1 MQKCH
6 LNLQILGLDSVQAG
20 KMSTQGK
27 IGSILIVDDE
37 TNQRDILNN
46 ILKKE
51 GYFIADAS
59 GVREAL
65 DMLEK
70 SEFDLILTDLK
81 MQGKSG
87 LDLLEIVLANDP
99 QQCVILMTAHG
110 SVDSAVEAMKKGAF
124 DYLEKPLE
132 RDNLILT
139 LRRAFERIALVRE
152 NRILQKRVEAIQG
165 IPNMLGEHP
174 KMREVFRVVGKIAA
188 TTSTVLIVGES
199 GTGKEL
205 IARAIHDGSQRRD
218 KPFMPINCA
227 AIPDTL
233 IESELFGHEK
243 GSFTGANAR
252 EIGIFEAAN
261 DGTVFLDEIGEMN
274 VAMQAKL
281 LRAIQE
287 KEIRRVGGKINIP
300 LDVRII
306 SATNK
311 ELEQEIKRGNFRED
325 LFYRLNVIRINL
337 PPLRERGSD
346 IKTLAEFFVHKYSKT
361 SGIMVDGISRT
372 ALKLLMNYTWPGNVR
387 QLESVIERSVLMTE
401 SNFIEAEDLP
411 AEISATSLVAG
422 GIPFEL
428 PPEGIAFE
436 ELEKGLIIKAMERA
450 DWVIGKAAPLL
461 GMSYKTLQYRLE
473 KFGIERP
480 DKLPKYQ

>member
-1 MQKCH
+1 
-6 LNLQILGLDSVQAG
+6 VAA
-20 KMSTQGK
+20 TQ
-27 IGSILIVDDE
+27 GSILIVDDE
-37 TNQRDILNN
+37 KGQREILTL

-51 GYFIADAS
+51 GYDVADVP

-65 DMLEK
+65 EQLGRR
-70 SEFDLILTDLK
+70 EFDLIMTDLK
-81 MQGKSG
+81 MQGQSG
-87 LDLLEIVLANDP
+87 LDLLEAVQAVDP
-99 QQCVILMTAHG
+99 QQCVIIMTAHG
-110 SVDSAVEAMKKGAF
+110 TVDSAVEAMKKGAF

-139 LRRAFERIALVRE
+139 LRRAFERIGLVRE
-152 NRILQKRVEAIQG
+152 NRVLLKRVEQIQT
-165 IPNMLGEHP
+165 IPNILGEHP
-174 KMREVFRVVGKIAA
+174 KMREVFRIVSKIAA
-188 TTSTVLIVGES
+188 TSSTVLIVGES

-205 IARAIHDGSQRRD
+205 VARAIHDGSQRRD
-218 KPFMPINCA
+218 KPFMAINCA
-227 AIPDTL
+227 AIPDSL
-233 IESELFGHEK
+233 MESELFGHEK
-243 GSFTGANAR
+243 GSFTGANVR

-261 DGTVFLDEIGEMN
+261 GGTVFLDEIGEMN

-287 KEIRRVGGKINIP
+287 KEIRRVGGKVNVP
-300 LDVRII
+300 LDVRIL

-346 IKTLAEFFVHKYSKT
+346 VKNLAEFFVKKYSQS
-361 SGIMVDGISRT
+361 SGIAVEGISRP
-372 ALKLLMNYTWPGNVR
+372 ALKLLMNYAWPGNVR

-401 SNFIEAEDLP
+401 SNYIEPEDLP
-411 AEISATSLVAG
+411 AEVTLTSALSG

-436 ELEKGLIIKAMERA
+436 ELEKGIIIKAMERA

-461 GMSYKTLQYRLE
+461 GMSYKTLQYRLD

-480 DKLPKYQ
+480 EKRSKLS

>member
-1 MQKCH
+1 MTKPETH
-6 LNLQILGLDSVQAG
+6 
-20 KMSTQGK
+20 
-27 IGSILIVDDE
+27 GSILIVDDE
-37 TNQRDILNN
+37 KGQRDILNV

-51 GYFIADAS
+51 GYDVIDVP

-65 DMLEK
+65 CQLDK
-70 SEFDLILTDLK
+70 REFDLILTDLK
-81 MQGKSG
+81 MQGQSG
-87 LDLLEIVLANDP
+87 LDLLEKVLTDDP
-99 QQCVILMTAHG
+99 RQCVILMTAHG
-110 SVDSAVEAMKKGAF
+110 TVDSAVEAMKKGAF

-132 RDNLILT
+132 RDDLILT
-139 LRRAFERIALVRE
+139 LRRAFERIDLVRE
-152 NRILQKRVEAIQG
+152 NRVLQKRVEAIQS

-174 KMREVFRVVGKIAA
+174 KMLEVFRVVTKIAA

-205 IARAIHDGSQRRD
+205 VARAIHAGSQRFE
-218 KPFMPINCA
+218 KPFMAINCA
-227 AIPDTL
+227 AIPETL

-252 EIGIFEAAN
+252 EFGIFEAAN
-261 DGTVFLDEIGEMN
+261 GGTVFLDEIGEMN

-287 KEIRRVGGKINIP
+287 KEIRRVGGKVNIP
-300 LDVRII
+300 LDVRIL

-311 ELEQEIKRGNFRED
+311 ELEQEIKRGAFRED

-346 IKTLAEFFVHKYSKT
+346 VKTLAEFFVKKYSQAT
-361 SGIMVDGISRT
+361 GIAVDGISKS
-372 ALKLLMNYTWPGNVR
+372 ALKLLMNYIWPGNVR
-387 QLESVIERSVLMTE
+387 QLESVIERSVLMAE
-401 SNFIEAEDLP
+401 SNYIEPEDLP
-411 AEISATSLVAG
+411 VEITANSTQVG
-422 GIPFEL
+422 NIPFDL

-436 ELEKGLIIKAMERA
+436 EFEKGLIIKAMERA
-450 DWVIGKAAPLL
+450 EWVIGKAAPLL

-473 KFGIERP
+473 KFEIERP
-480 DKLPKYQ
+480 EKRGK

>member
-1 MQKCH
+1 VAAT
-6 LNLQILGLDSVQAG
+6 L
-20 KMSTQGK
+20 
-27 IGSILIVDDE
+27 GSILIVDDE
-37 TNQRDILNN
+37 KGQRDILTI

-51 GYFIADAS
+51 GYDVADVP

-65 DMLEK
+65 EQLDRR
-70 SEFDLILTDLK
+70 EFDLILTDLK
-81 MQGKSG
+81 MQGQSG
-87 LDLLEIVLANDP
+87 LDLLEAVQAADP
-99 QQCVILMTAHG
+99 QQCVIIMTAHG

-139 LRRAFERIALVRE
+139 LRRAFERIGLVRE
-152 NRILQKRVEAIQG
+152 NRVLLKRVEQIQT
-165 IPNMLGEHP
+165 IPNILGEHP
-174 KMREVFRVVGKIAA
+174 KMREVFRIVSKIAA
-188 TTSTVLIVGES
+188 SGSTVLIVGES

-205 IARAIHDGSQRRD
+205 VARAIHDGSQRRD
-218 KPFMPINCA
+218 KPFMAINCA
-227 AIPDTL
+227 AIPDSL
-233 IESELFGHEK
+233 MESELFGHEK
-243 GSFTGANAR
+243 GSFTGANVR

-261 DGTVFLDEIGEMN
+261 GGTVFLDEIGEMN

-287 KEIRRVGGKINIP
+287 REIRRVGGKVNIS
-300 LDVRII
+300 LDVRIL

-346 IKTLAEFFVHKYSKT
+346 VKNLAEFFVKKYSQS
-361 SGIMVDGISRT
+361 SGIAVEGISRP
-372 ALKLLMNYTWPGNVR
+372 ALKLLMNYAWPGNVR
-387 QLESVIERSVLMTE
+387 QLESVIERSVLMAE
-401 SNFIEAEDLP
+401 SNYIEPEDLP
-411 AEISATSLVAG
+411 GEITLTSALSG

-436 ELEKGLIIKAMERA
+436 ELEKGIIVKAMERA

-461 GMSYKTLQYRLE
+461 GMSYKTLQYRLD
-473 KFGIERP
+473 KFGIVRP
-480 DKLPKYQ
+480 EKRLK

>member
-1 MQKCH
+1 MAV
-6 LNLQILGLDSVQAG
+6 VQ
-20 KMSTQGK
+20 
-27 IGSILIVDDE
+27 GSILIVDDE
-37 TNQRDILNN
+37 KGQRDILNL

-51 GYFIADAS
+51 GYDVVDVP

-65 DMLEK
+65 AQLERR
-70 SEFDLILTDLK
+70 EFELIMTDLK
-81 MQGKSG
+81 MQGQG
-87 LDLLEIVLANDP
+87 GMELLETVLAGDP
-99 QQCVILMTAHG
+99 QQCVIMMTAHG
-110 SVDSAVEAMKKGAF
+110 SVDSAVEAMRKGAF

-132 RDNLILT
+132 RDGLLLT
-139 LRRAFERIALVRE
+139 LRRAFERISLVRE
-152 NRILQKRVEAIQG
+152 NRVLQKRIDSIKT
-165 IPNMLGEHP
+165 IPNMQGEHP
-174 KMREVFRVVGKIAA
+174 KMKEVFRVVAKIAPSN
-188 TTSTVLIVGES
+188 STVLIVGES

-205 IARAIHDGSQRRD
+205 IARAIHEGSPRRD
-218 KPFMPINCA
+218 KPFMAINCA

-252 EIGIFEAAN
+252 EIGIFEAAEG
-261 DGTVFLDEIGEMN
+261 GTVFLDEIGEMN

-287 KEIRRVGGKINIP
+287 KEIRRVGGKVNIP
-300 LDVRII
+300 LDVRIV

-311 ELEQEIKRGNFRED
+311 ELEQEIKKGAFRED

-346 IKTLAEFFVHKYSKT
+346 IKTLAEFFLEKYSKEA
-361 SGIMVDGISRT
+361 GIALDGISKA
-372 ALKLLMNYTWPGNVR
+372 ALKLLMNYSWPGNVR
-387 QLESVIERSVLMTE
+387 QLESVIERSVLMAE
-401 SNFIEAEDLP
+401 SNYIEPEDLP
-411 AEISATSLVAG
+411 AEITAVGLLAG
-422 GIPFEL
+422 GIPFDL

-461 GMSYKTLQYRLE
+461 GMSYKTLQYRLD
-473 KFGIERP
+473 KFAIERP
-480 DKLPKYQ
+480 EKRGK